1 MAHFKNKYQMLKA
14 SDDEIREFFA
24 TTIFE
29 GVFSKEIKS
38 NHSDYFKGHIHS
50 IKINGESNNVIGTYI
65 NVPVSANDIPE
76 GECTFKCRVKEEVRI
91 TPSQV
96 SFSLSPKTLRSKN
109 RSYLQPGSFG
119 AEPVVIKQS
128 DNSAEVK
135 KIKTRL
141 RLENNQFIGQFSPE
155 RTEGWYKITDIRNT
169 DFTKIEDKERGVKD
183 LTIFFSSPKKFNRYA
198 YYRFTWV
205 LLESDSL
212 RFGIDKREEIVP
224 VYPKD
229 IVRCLHDSIIHYPAS
244 AAKKITRTLD
254 TLNKQLTQS
263 GKEVFIY
270 ELLQNANDYPKKQ
283 RVDGKVTPVPVDV
296 EFHITSNFL
305 TFQHTGEYF
314 NPKNIAAICDINDG
328 EKSDNVEAIGY
339 KGIGFKTV
347 FLDNDYVY
355 LNTGNYSFRFDKDA
369 TDVINTPWQILPV
382 WTDGTT
388 VHSDIKNLF
397 SQHENDVFRVKFA
410 LQPRDRRILNDRSRK
425 DNYVDLF
432 TDVFE
437 SERVILFIPNI
448 QTVKVFF
455 GNTPVPSIIRKKD
468 TNDWCVSEP
477 LSDDI
482 PEDIRERINEVL
494 TNPDADKSDGYE
506 KIPEKYM
513 NFYKTAVKFACK
525 KDGRKLLP
533 VDDAILYCYLPAK
546 RAEWG
551 FKFLMNTDMVPNGP
565 RDDIEDIEL
574 NHVIARI
581 AGKQFFYWIK
591 QLIESKEY
599 DLDSIFALIPD
610 FDECKKRRVYKT
622 FIEEFQEE
630 FEKLIREEP
639 FVPCVDKD
647 GEQTFECIDNII
659 NDMTGMTA
667 NGVISDEDF
676 VILMEL
682 GDYSLPVDEL
692 RQSEAFMDFLYKHS
706 PSSLDVE
713 VDAVVEKCEETDFQ
727 TWLTVP
733 ENNTRF
739 IRHWLSKDELNEFA
753 KKKIFIEYEGDLF
766 TAGSLYYD
774 FDTNCNGIGFL
785 RRFVPHLCEASR
797 ANFEQDE
804 NWKSFADK
812 YFLSFSAVSM
822 ITIYIL
828 SNEDAMALLNV
839 PSNSVAFYRYLAV
852 KEVDLKANKTKVPY
866 ITEAGGA
873 STDYTNY
880 HYFFNEDAH
889 GLTREKWLGENVIN
903 VLSHIYFD
911 SLADD
916 EKGNIAAIFAD
927 LGFNEFTKDSFI
939 TTVIVGDADF
949 RAKVNAA
956 IENNYAANKAFVEY
970 VYGCQ
975 AQLKENAFKD
985 YVLRCIDIHKNEVY
999 LCNDDV
1005 RYFNQ
1010 DAYAQN
1016 STYADNINHAWLQD
1030 SMMYALSN
1038 DYFEGREKEEV
1049 KKLESF
1055 LRQQFGVKTFTDKS
1069 FFTDVV
1075 IKNKAVIYACLV
1087 DEATMLTF
1095 LEYLKR
1101 DADRL
1106 FDDTMSFNDI
1116 KDMPLLAYD
1125 GTIVRAR
1132 ELNIQYIEYNEDAK
1146 ILCEKAWCPKT
1157 YVMISQKYTDD
1168 FSQDMRQLFKIVKF
1182 DINTT
1187 TDILVQN
1194 ANLRQSINVINNNV
1208 DFWRW
1213 VKVNQKQITSVDKFK
1228 TIPLLDNNNALINCA
1243 SLYISDTYQ
1252 QEQIEALVTKY
1263 VKEAQFV
1270 SSSYIETANE
1280 NEKAEWMKLFRKLG
1294 LKSDNK
1300 DILFSD
1306 ILPKLS
1312 TIEVESLDSV
1322 VAMMTKHLKDLK
1334 DKWAERKHQIM
1345 QLRVRTQYAGYKTI
1359 DQVIIV
1365 NVDEDSVS
1373 EPFKYITLANE
1384 VHPDILKANK
1394 DLLHAISEEYGN
1406 RNLITTK
1413 QMWIDAKVKDYLAK
1427 FAADENSVADIH
1439 IQFIREVAKIQSEYD
1454 INDTLRKQ
1462 IKYLVKSNETTYK
1475 FAHELTL
1482 GTEYSPTCD
1491 FEANG
1496 VSELS
1501 YLSDTYIFEGNKD
1514 IIKQYFK
1521 AENVHQNM
1529 TREDLKYLAN
1539 RTFACYFWSKCFS
1552 RRLDEYESWVED
1564 GCFNNRVCIPT
1575 ENSVQ
1580 KPELLYAPH
1589 IAGYAVRAKVPQ
1601 WQEKVPCKAIVD
1613 SIVNRDARELF
1624 EKINFCKAL
1633 SFEDCLYYLARVTH
1647 PREEETHLRSIVIN
1661 WMLSSPIQ
1669 DETLVDNYRKTP
1681 TAEWRNGKGQK
1692 KHITE
1697 LYAIH
1702 PDATQERNI
1711 FRGDEFV
1718 MQTSAFPYD
1727 TDLFVKVCNILKI
1740 KCLTSSD
1747 FVATPIGKQ
1756 DETAGMVAIIRPRL
1770 LILSAIENPDRFQ
1783 ELYERYNTK
1792 LSQYHFVVCEKIDL
1806 GYDTIHNDVER
1817 IYNDDNHLYY
1827 VSSWKHNRTFTKFCS
1842 RLKRLVGF
1850 DVYDNVCEDVL
1861 DDSVSVEA
1869 CIEKYCSSLAY
1880 DEKFRAYLRSL
1891 DLTINVEPEEEEPI
1905 DTENDYYSNATNEPI
1920 DSATEA
1926 TKGTSTDKQY
1936 VEDTETIYEND
1947 KLDAPNKDVTSR
1959 PVNELEVG
1967 EEAETSPKEPIQT
1980 ASQQPPSDSHPQQ
1993 QSQQTESPVGQ
2004 ITSSTPE
2011 EEPEYDLGQF
2021 DTYEK
2026 VDEEDIEC
2034 YDDTDDVEADV
2045 DEDVDTTDNA
2055 YTTSSNTHTYKTSH
2069 ASPNKHHKDYD
2080 PDRNGYMGSVDKDK
2094 NYQPVGDRPY
2104 KPRTRKHPKIFTKK
2118 ELERL
2123 RSHGTPL
2130 ELESLPPTREEI
2142 DLLAQCNIKP
2152 EQIADTNYLAQLRL
2166 YQNLRNEL
2174 HAEPEETMEE
2184 FVRNASD
2191 VTVHKLK
2198 DGRYIHTCSAA
2209 RGVMYVSPSVWNKM
2223 VDDKWKICVYLDG
2236 QGKNFH
2242 YINNT
2247 EEFLTLVEKDDVVI
2261 KITGKEKVDVVR
2273 ALYTGILEDAKGSAY
2288 TLIRVAA
2295 RTNMDAVFAHYVG
2308 AMAEAEDGND
2318 DYNDNDY

>member
-109 RSYLQPGSFG
+109 RSYLQPGSFE
-119 AEPVVIKQS
+119 AESVVIKQS

-667 NGVISDEDF
+667 NGVISDKDF
-676 VILMEL
+676 IILMEL

-692 RQSEAFMDFLYKHS
+692 RKSEAFMDFLYKHS
-706 PSSLDVE
+706 PSSLDVK
-713 VDAVVEKCEETDFQ
+713 VDAVVKKCEETDFQ
-727 TWLTVP
+727 TWLKVP

-739 IRHWLSKDELNEFA
+739 IRHWLSEDELNEFA
-753 KKKIFIEYEGDLF
+753 KKNIFIEYEGDLF

-822 ITIYIL
+822 ITNYIL

-1157 YVMISQKYTDD
+1157 YVMLSQKYTDD

-1312 TIEVESLDSV
+1312 TIEAESLDSV

-1770 LILSAIENPDRFQ
+1770 LILSAIENPDRFE

>member
-1 MAHFKNKYQMLKA
+1 MVDNKVKESLYNIYLSMPKESLFEKGDGWVREDEFAKSVKNARINFRNMGYTWFNEFLKDTGIFTFRKEQDLWYVNKNAESKYRNKRQKNIL
-14 SDDEIREFFA
+14 S
-24 TTIFE
+24 
-29 GVFSKEIKS
+29 VSSKE
-38 NHSDYFKGHIHS
+38 
-50 IKINGESNNVIGTYI
+50 
-65 NVPVSANDIPE
+65 
-76 GECTFKCRVKEEVRI
+76 
-91 TPSQV
+91 
-96 SFSLSPKTLRSKN
+96 
-109 RSYLQPGSFG
+109 
-119 AEPVVIKQS
+119 AENLKR
-128 DNSAEVK
+128 
-135 KIKTRL
+135 RL
-141 RLENNQFIGQFSPE
+141 RLENNQFIGQFIPQE
-155 RTEGWYKITDIRNT
+155 DEGWYKIIDIRNT
-169 DFTKIEDKERGVKD
+169 DFTKIEDKERGVKN
-183 LTIFFSSPKKFNRYA
+183 LSISFKSNKPFNRFA
-198 YYRFTWV
+198 YYKFTWV
-205 LLESDSL
+205 MLETNPL
-212 RFGIDKREEIVP
+212 KFGIDLQEEITLL
-224 VYPKD
+224 YPKD
-229 IVRCLHDSIIHYPAS
+229 IVGSLYEGIMRYPAG
-244 AAKKITRTLD
+244 AAKKIARSLD
-254 TLNKQLTQS
+254 TLKKQLTQS

-270 ELLQNANDYPKKQ
+270 ELLQNANDYPRHAKIAGE
-283 RVDGKVTPVPVDV
+283 DKVLPVEV
-296 EFHITSNFL
+296 EFHIAKNYL
-305 TFQHTGEYF
+305 TFEHTGEYF

-328 EKSDNVEAIGY
+328 EKADNTEAIGY

-347 FLDNDYVY
+347 FLDNDYIL
-355 LNTGNYSFRFDKDA
+355 LNTGNYTFRFDKSA
-369 TDVINTPWQILPV
+369 TDVINTPWQILPI
-382 WTDGTT
+382 WTENNEIDN
-388 VHSDIKNLF
+388 DIKSVF
-397 SQHENDVFRVKFA
+397 RQHPNDEFRVKFA
-410 LQPRDRRILNDRSRK
+410 LQPRDKEILTDEDRD
-425 DNYVDLF
+425 DNYIDLF

-448 QTVKVFF
+448 KKI
-455 GNTPVPSIIRKKD
+455 SIFIDGQDEPIVREKD
-468 TNDWCVSEP
+468 NKDWCVSDS
-477 LSDDI
+477 LVDDI
-482 PEDIRERINEVL
+482 PEEITDKINNVL
-494 TNPDADKSDGYE
+494 ENPDSLRSDGYE

-513 NFYKTAVKFACK
+513 NFRKTAVKFACK
-525 KDGRKLLP
+525 KEGRKLMP
-533 VDDAILYCYLPAK
+533 IDDAMLYCYLPAK
-546 RAEWG
+546 RADWG
-551 FKFLMNTDMVPNGP
+551 FKFLMNTDMVPNGQ

-574 NHVIARI
+574 NHVITRI

-591 QLIESKEY
+591 QLIESEEY

-630 FEKLIREEP
+630 FEKLIKEEP
-639 FVPCVDKD
+639 FVPCVNKD
-647 GEQTFECIDNII
+647 RKRTFECIDNII
-659 NDMTGMTA
+659 NDMTRMTA
-667 NGVISDEDF
+667 NGVISIEDF
-676 VILMEL
+676 ICLMEL
-682 GDYSLPVDEL
+682 SDYSLPVNEL
-692 RQSEAFMDFLYKHS
+692 RQSVSFRNFLYKHS
-706 PSSLDVE
+706 PSSLDVK
-713 VDAVVEKCEETDFQ
+713 VDDIVAKCEEANFQ
-727 TWLTVP
+727 KWLAETQ
-733 ENNTRF
+733 NNTRF
-739 IRHWLSKDELNEFA
+739 IKHWLNEKELDKFA
-753 KKKIFIEYEGDLF
+753 KKQIFIEYEGELF
-766 TAGSLYYD
+766 TVGNLYYD
-774 FDTNCNGIGFL
+774 FDTICSGIGFL
-785 RRFVPHLCEASR
+785 RRFVPHLCDTSR
-797 ANFEQDE
+797 IIFEKDD
-804 NWKSFADK
+804 NWKAFVDR
-812 YFLSFSAVSM
+812 YFQPFDATSM
-822 ITIYIL
+822 ITTYIL

-839 PSNSVAFYRYLAV
+839 PNNSVAFYRYLSF
-852 KEVDLKANKTKVPY
+852 KGVDLKINSTKVPY
-866 ITEAGGA
+866 ITEDGEP

-880 HYFFNEDAH
+880 RYFFNDDAH
-889 GLTREKWLGENVIN
+889 KLTCEKWLGENVIN

-911 SLADD
+911 DLADD
-916 EKGNIAAIFAD
+916 DKDNLINIFVR
-927 LGFNEFTKDSFI
+927 LGFHEFEKDSFI
-939 TTVIVGDADF
+939 TTVIVDDANF

-956 IENNYAANKAFVEY
+956 IENNYVANKTFVDY
-970 VYGCQ
+970 VFSCE
-975 AQLKENAFKD
+975 AQLKENSFKD
-985 YVLRCIDIHKNEVY
+985 YVLRCVDIKGNEVY

-1010 DAYAQN
+1010 DAFAQN
-1016 STYADNINHAWLQD
+1016 STYLDNIHHAWLQEN
-1030 SMMYALSN
+1030 MMYALSN
-1038 DYFEGREKEEV
+1038 EYFRSYEKENA
-1049 KKLESF
+1049 KKLGSF

-1075 IKNKAVIYACLV
+1075 IKNKAVIYASLV
-1087 DEATMLTF
+1087 DETTMLTF

-1106 FDDTMSFNDI
+1106 FDGSMSFNDI

-1125 GTIVRAR
+1125 GTIVRTR
-1132 ELNIQYIEYNEDAK
+1132 EANIQYLEYNVDAK
-1146 ILCEKAWCPKT
+1146 TLCEKVWCPKT
-1157 YVMISQKYTDD
+1157 YVVLSQKYTDD

-1187 TDILVQN
+1187 TDILAQN
-1194 ANLRQSINVINNNV
+1194 ENLRQSVNVINNNV

-1213 VKVNQKQITSVDKFK
+1213 VKVNQKQIASVDKFK
-1228 TIPLLDNNNALINCA
+1228 TIPLLDKNNALINCA

-1252 QEQIEALVTKY
+1252 QEQIETLVTKY

-1306 ILPKLS
+1306 ILPRLS
-1312 TIEVESLDSV
+1312 TIETESLDSV

-1334 DKWAERKHQIM
+1334 DKWAERKYQIM
-1345 QLRVRTQYAGYKTI
+1345 QLRVRTQYAGYKTL

-1439 IQFIREVAKIQSEYD
+1439 IQFVREVAKIQSEYD

-1552 RRLDEYESWVED
+1552 RRLVEYESWVED

-1613 SIVNRDARELF
+1613 SIDNRDARELF

-1633 SFEDCLYYLARVTH
+1633 SFEDSLYYLACVTH
-1647 PREEETHLRSIVIN
+1647 PREKETHFRSIVIN

-1727 TDLFVKVCNILKI
+1727 TDSFVKVCNMLKI

-1756 DETAGMVAIIRPRL
+1756 DETADMVAILRPRL

-1827 VSSWKHNRTFTKFCS
+1827 ASSWKHNRTFTKFCS

-1891 DLTINVEPEEEEPI
+1891 DLTINVEPEEEPI
-1905 DTENDYYSNATNEPI
+1905 ETENDYYSNATNEPT

-1926 TKGTSTDKQY
+1926 TTETSTENQHVD
-1936 VEDTETIYEND
+1936 DTETIREDD
-1947 KLDAPNKDVTSR
+1947 KPGAPNKDVTSR

-1980 ASQQPPSDSHPQQ
+1980 ASQQPTSDSRPQQ

-2004 ITSSTPE
+2004 TTSSTAE
-2011 EEPEYDLGQF
+2011 EDLGQY
-2021 DTYEK
+2021 DTYEQ
-2026 VDEEDIEC
+2026 VDEEDVED
-2034 YDDTDDVEADV
+2034 YDDTDDTDDVEADV

-2055 YTTSSNTHTYKTSH
+2055 STTSSNTHTSNTSR
-2069 ASPNKHHKDYD
+2069 ASSNMPHKDYD
-2080 PDRNGYMGSVDKDK
+2080 PDRNGYMGSVDKEKD
-2094 NYQPVGDRPY
+2094 YQPVGDRPY

-2166 YQNLRNEL
+2166 YQNLRNEM

-2209 RGVMYVSPSVWNKM
+2209 RGVMYASPSVWNKM

-2242 YINNT
+2242 YINNA
-2247 EEFLTLVEKDDVVI
+2247 EEFLKLVEKDDVII
-2261 KITGKEKVDVVR
+2261 KITGKEKVDVVKT
-2273 ALYTGILEDAKGSAY
+2273 LYGGLLEGAKGTAY

>member
-1 MAHFKNKYQMLKA
+1 MAKLGIILHKA
-14 SDDEIREFFA
+14 GINYKVMGYDKLSEFVRKS
-24 TTIFE
+24 
-29 GVFSKEIKS
+29 GVFEEYSDLSCKIPVKYIKGKSK
-38 NHSDYFKGHIHS
+38 HQ
-50 IKINGESNNVIGTYI
+50 
-65 NVPVSANDIPE
+65 DITHKQPI
-76 GECTFKCRVKEEVRI
+76 RQ
-91 TPSQV
+91 SQAQYV
-96 SFSLSPKTLRSKN
+96 NSKDVE
-109 RSYLQPGSFG
+109 RLQY
-119 AEPVVIKQS
+119 
-128 DNSAEVK
+128 
-135 KIKTRL
+135 RL
-141 RLENNQFIGQFSPE
+141 RLENNQFIGQFIPQKD
-155 RTEGWYKITDIRNT
+155 EGWYKIIDIRNT
-169 DFTKIEDKERGVKD
+169 DFTKIEDKERGVKN
-183 LTIFFSSPKKFNRYA
+183 LSISFKSNKPFNRFA
-198 YYRFTWV
+198 YYKFTWV
-205 LLESDSL
+205 LLETNPL
-212 RFGIDKREEIVP
+212 KFGIDLQEEITLLS
-224 VYPKD
+224 PKD
-229 IVRCLHDSIIHYPAS
+229 IVGSLYEGIMRYPAG
-244 AAKKITRTLD
+244 AAKKIARSLD
-254 TLNKQLTQS
+254 TLKKQLTQS

-270 ELLQNANDYPKKQ
+270 ELLQNANDYPRHAKIAGE
-283 RVDGKVTPVPVDV
+283 DKVLPVEV
-296 EFHITSNFL
+296 EFHIAKNYL
-305 TFQHTGEYF
+305 TFEHTGEYF

-328 EKSDNVEAIGY
+328 EKADNTEAIGY

-347 FLDNDYVY
+347 FLDNDYIL
-355 LNTGNYSFRFDKDA
+355 LNTGNYTFRFDKSA
-369 TDVINTPWQILPV
+369 TDVINTPWQILPI
-382 WTDGTT
+382 WTENNEIDN
-388 VHSDIKNLF
+388 DIKSVF
-397 SQHENDVFRVKFA
+397 RQHPNDEFRVKFA
-410 LQPRDRRILNDRSRK
+410 LQPRDKEILTDEDRD
-425 DNYVDLF
+425 DNYIDLF

-448 QTVKVFF
+448 KKV
-455 GNTPVPSIIRKKD
+455 SIFIDGQDEPIVREKD
-468 TNDWCVSEP
+468 NKDWCVSDS
-477 LSDDI
+477 LVDDI
-482 PEDIRERINEVL
+482 PEDITDKINDVL
-494 TNPDADKSDGYE
+494 ENPDSLRSDGYE

-513 NFYKTAVKFACK
+513 NFRKTAVKFACK
-525 KDGRKLLP
+525 KAERKLMP
-533 VDDAILYCYLPAK
+533 VDDAMLYCYLPAK
-546 RAEWG
+546 RADWG
-551 FKFLMNTDMVPNGP
+551 FNFLMNTDMVPNGQ

-591 QLIESKEY
+591 QLIESKKY

-630 FEKLIREEP
+630 FEKLIKEEP

-676 VILMEL
+676 IILMEL

-706 PSSLDVE
+706 PSSLDVK
-713 VDAVVEKCEETDFQ
+713 VDAVVKKCEETDFQ

-753 KKKIFIEYEGDLF
+753 KKNIFIEYKGNLF
-766 TAGSLYYD
+766 TAGSLYCD
-774 FDTNCNGIGFL
+774 FDTNCNRIGFL

-797 ANFEQDE
+797 ANFEEDE

-812 YFLSFSAVSM
+812 YFLSFSAASM
-822 ITIYIL
+822 ITDYIL
-828 SNEDAMALLNV
+828 SNEDAMTLLNV

-866 ITEAGGA
+866 ITEDGEP

-880 HYFFNEDAH
+880 RYFFNDDAH
-889 GLTREKWLGENVIN
+889 KLTCEKWLGENVIN

-911 SLADD
+911 DLADD
-916 EKGNIAAIFAD
+916 DKDNLINIFVR
-927 LGFNEFTKDSFI
+927 LGFHEFEKNSFI
-939 TTVIVGDADF
+939 TTVIVDDANF

-956 IENNYAANKAFVEY
+956 IENNYVANKTFVDY
-970 VYGCQ
+970 VFSCE
-975 AQLKENAFKD
+975 AQLKENSFKD
-985 YVLRCIDIHKNEVY
+985 YVLRCVDIKGNEVY

-1010 DAYAQN
+1010 DAFAQN
-1016 STYADNINHAWLQD
+1016 STYLDNIHHAWLQEN
-1030 SMMYALSN
+1030 MMYALSN
-1038 DYFEGREKEEV
+1038 EYFRSYEKENA
-1049 KKLESF
+1049 KKLGSF

-1075 IKNKAVIYACLV
+1075 IKNKAVIYASLV
-1087 DEATMLTF
+1087 DETTMLTF

-1106 FDDTMSFNDI
+1106 FDGSMSFNDI

-1125 GTIVRAR
+1125 GTIIRTRGA
-1132 ELNIQYIEYNEDAK
+1132 NIQYLEYNEDAK
-1146 ILCEKAWCPKT
+1146 TLCEKVWCPKT
-1157 YVMISQKYTDD
+1157 YVVLSQKYTDD

-1187 TDILVQN
+1187 TDILAQN
-1194 ANLRQSINVINNNV
+1194 ENLRQSVNVINNNV

-1213 VKVNQKQITSVDKFK
+1213 VKVNQKQIASVDKFK

-1252 QEQIEALVTKY
+1252 QEQIETLVTKY

-1312 TIEVESLDSV
+1312 TIETESLDSV

-1334 DKWAERKHQIM
+1334 DKWAERKYQIM
-1345 QLRVRTQYAGYKTI
+1345 QLRVRTQYAGYKTL

-1413 QMWIDAKVKDYLAK
+1413 HRNLITAKQMWIDAKVKDYLAK

-1439 IQFIREVAKIQSEYD
+1439 IQFVREVAKIQSESEYD

-1475 FAHELTL
+1475 FANELAL

-1552 RRLDEYESWVED
+1552 RRLVEYESWVED
-1564 GCFNNRVCIPT
+1564 GCFNNRMCIPT
-1575 ENSVQ
+1575 ENSV
-1580 KPELLYAPH
+1580 KTPELLYAPY
-1589 IAGYAVRAKVPQ
+1589 IAGYAVRAKAPQ
-1601 WQEKVPCKAIVD
+1601 WQEKVPCKAVVD
-1613 SIVNRDARELF
+1613 SIDNREARELF

-1633 SFEDCLYYLARVTH
+1633 SFEDCLYYLARVAH
-1647 PREEETHLRSIVIN
+1647 PREDESHFRGIVIN
-1661 WMLSSPIQ
+1661 WMLSSPNQ
-1669 DETLVDNYRKTP
+1669 DARLVDNYRKTP

-1692 KHITE
+1692 KHITK

-1702 PDATQERNI
+1702 PEATQERNI

-1718 MQTSAFPYD
+1718 MQTSAFPKD
-1727 TDLFVKVCNILKI
+1727 TDSFVKVCDMLKI

-1747 FVATPIGKQ
+1747 FKATPIGKEDQ
-1756 DETAGMVAIIRPRL
+1756 TMDMVAILRPRL
-1770 LILSAIENPDRFQ
+1770 LILSAIENPDKFQ
-1783 ELYERYNTK
+1783 ELYERYNTR

-1817 IYNDDNHLYY
+1817 IYNDDYHLYY
-1827 VSSWKHNRTFTKFCS
+1827 VSSWKHRRTFAKFC
-1842 RLKRLVGF
+1842 RGLKRLVGL
-1850 DVYDNVCEDVL
+1850 DVYDDVCEEVL
-1861 DDSVSVEA
+1861 DSVSVEE

-1905 DTENDYYSNATNEPI
+1905 ETENDYYSNATNEPT

-1926 TKGTSTDKQY
+1926 TTETSTENQHVD
-1936 VEDTETIYEND
+1936 DMETIREDD
-1947 KLDAPNKDVTSR
+1947 KPGAPNKDVTSR

-1980 ASQQPPSDSHPQQ
+1980 ASQQPTSDSRPQQ

-2004 ITSSTPE
+2004 TTSSTAE
-2011 EEPEYDLGQF
+2011 EESEDDLGQY
-2021 DTYEK
+2021 DTYEQ
-2026 VDEEDIEC
+2026 VDEEDIED
-2034 YDDTDDVEADV
+2034 YDDTDEPDDVEADV

-2055 YTTSSNTHTYKTSH
+2055 STTSSNTHTSNTSR
-2069 ASPNKHHKDYD
+2069 ASSNKPHKDYD
-2080 PDRNGYMGSVDKDK
+2080 PDRNGYMGSVDKEK

-2166 YQNLRNEL
+2166 YQNLRNEM

-2209 RGVMYVSPSVWNKM
+2209 RGVMYASPSVWNKM

-2242 YINNT
+2242 YINNA
-2247 EEFLTLVEKDDVVI
+2247 EEFLKLVEKDDVVI
-2261 KITGKEKVDVVR
+2261 KITGKEKVDVVKT
-2273 ALYTGILEDAKGSAY
+2273 LYGGLLEGAKGTAY

-2308 AMAEAEDGND
+2308 VMAEAEDGNG